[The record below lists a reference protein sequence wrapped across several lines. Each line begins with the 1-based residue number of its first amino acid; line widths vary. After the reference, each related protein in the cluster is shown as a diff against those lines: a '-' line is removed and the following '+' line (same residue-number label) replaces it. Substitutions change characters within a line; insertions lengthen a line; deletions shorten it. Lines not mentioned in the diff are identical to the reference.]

1 MNQCYRKVYYST
13 LAVKGQLLFRKKM
26 SFLQLP
32 QWCHLIG
39 YNLIMDAF
47 NICVLKA
54 LNQLRI
60 IIG

>member
-13 LAVKGQLLFRKKM
+13 LAVKGQSLFRKDEF
-26 SFLQLP
+26 SRQLP

-39 YNLIMDAF
+39 YKLILDAF
-47 NICVLKA
+47 NIYILKA
-54 LNQLRI
+54 LNPLRI